1 MTDGRAARRSDN
13 LLMIAARD
21 PVPGATK
28 TRLGA
33 AIGMERAAALY
44 RAFLHDLAARFTPPV
59 AGPVAYDLAWTFS
72 PPECDFRAVL
82 AAVTGAAPDHVHY
95 VPQAGDDWG
104 TRQSNLLRWGHD
116 HGYAH
121 SVLIASDSPHLGVD
135 VIQQAFVALHSH
147 DVVIGLVH
155 DGGYYA
161 IGMRGHYGL
170 LAGVP
175 MSTASAADDV
185 IARAHA
191 LDLTIAELPPTF
203 DVDEV
208 DDLDR
213 LVAVLAP
220 DGSAAPASWAALA
233 ELGLSDRRAG

>member
-1 MTDGRAARRSDN
+1 MTDGRAARRSNN

-33 AIGMERAAALY
+33 VIGMERAAALY

-59 AGPVAYDLAWTFS
+59 SGPVAYDLAWTFS
-72 PPECDFRAVL
+72 PPDCDFRVVL
-82 AAVTGAAPDHVHY
+82 AAVTGAAPDQVHY

-121 SVLIASDSPHLGVD
+121 AVLIASDSPHLGVD
-135 VIQQAFVALHSH
+135 VIQQAFAALQSH
-147 DVVIGLVH
+147 DVTIGRVH
-155 DGGYYA
+155 DGGYYS
-161 IGMRGHYGL
+161 IGMRGHFEL

-185 IARAHA
+185 VTRARA
-191 LDLTIAELPPTF
+191 LDLAVAELPPTF

-213 LVAVLAP
+213 LIAALTP
-220 DGSAAPASWAALA
+220 DGVAAPASWAALA
-233 ELGLSDRRAG
+233 ELGLIDRRAG